1 MTPALFL
8 GVPVVI
14 RLFCSPIL
22 SLIIQS
28 HSYLMRC
35 SKFKREVCDT
45 GAGPGSQDPEAFGEE
60 KALCSL
66 LSAAW
71 GILLIVSS

>member
-8 GVPVVI
+8 GVPVVTEQAEAA

-22 SLIIQS
+22 TLIIQS
-28 HSYLMRC
+28 HSCLMRC

-45 GAGPGSQDPEAFGEE
+45 GAGPGPQDPEAFGEE
-60 KALCSL
+60 KAL
-66 LSAAW
+66 
-71 GILLIVSS
+71 